1 MRSQPYDGL
10 MIDDRLHRQLVREY
24 LDEVDDVLADFD
36 VTLGNL
42 SAGSADTTAEGK
54 RLFAAFSVL
63 RTQGRVLE
71 ITFMD
76 VALHRLCDYLED
88 LTQST
93 PKVLEDLQHYST
105 IVRGLV
111 ERSDRDEDVSALTR
125 SLTVRTPPDLDNMVQ
140 IDVEIIMVEP
150 NKTVSNLLSHELR
163 ACGYRVTTIRESV
176 DCLSYAV
183 QTKPDM
189 IIAAAELDQLSGI
202 DLACAFGAMPV
213 TKAIPFAILTSRDR
227 DHAALAD
234 LPQSAA
240 LLKKG
245 AKFGDDLAD
254 ALAQFGIT

>member
-1 MRSQPYDGL
+1 
-10 MIDDRLHRQLVREY
+10 MIDDQQRGQLIREY
-24 LDEVDDVLADFD
+24 LEEVDDVLADFD
-36 VTLGNL
+36 VTLGSL

-63 RTQGRVLE
+63 HAQNRVLE

-76 VALHRLCDYLED
+76 VALHRLCYYLED

-105 IVRGLV
+105 IARILV
-111 ERSDRDEDVSALTR
+111 ERSNRDEDVSAHTC
-125 SLTVRTPPDLDNMVQ
+125 SLPVRTPPDLDNVVQ
-140 IDVEIIMVEP
+140 VDVEIMLVEP
-150 NKTVSNLLSHELR
+150 NKTVSKLVSRELR

-176 DCLSYAV
+176 DSLSYAV

-189 IIAAAELDQLSGI
+189 IIASAELDQLSRI
-202 DLACAFGAMPV
+202 DLARAIGAMPV
-213 TKAIPFAILTSRDR
+213 TKAIPFAIPTSRYR

-234 LPQSAA
+234 LSQSAA
-240 LLKKG
+240 VLKKG

-254 ALAQFGIT
+254 ALAQFGVT

>member
-1 MRSQPYDGL
+1 
-10 MIDDRLHRQLVREY
+10 MIDDQLRGQLVREY

-63 RTQGRVLE
+63 RAQGRVLE

-111 ERSDRDEDVSALTR
+111 ERSDRDEDVSAFAR
-125 SLTVRTPPDLDNMVQ
+125 SLPVRTPPDLDNVVQ
-140 IDVEIIMVEP
+140 VDVEIMLVEP
-150 NKTVSNLLSHELR
+150 NKTVSKLVSRELR

-176 DCLSYAV
+176 DSLSYAV

-213 TKAIPFAILTSRDR
+213 TKAIPFAILTSRDH